1 MNMDSAET
9 TKHVNEYVSSPSS
22 TRKMDPS
29 ESSPSKIN
37 EQFSTIG
44 TTSTEEFL
52 DEIIHELSLFQVRNK
67 KDKNET
73 EKDNE

>member
-9 TKHVNEYVSSPSS
+9 TRDLDEIVASPSS

-29 ESSPSKIN
+29 
-37 EQFSTIG
+37 
-44 TTSTEEFL
+44 
-52 DEIIHELSLFQVRNK
+52 LFQVRNN